1 MQPDINRYNPEKFKN
16 YFVTTELYKKLQ
28 KDHEFLTFGHALSD
42 MWPADITTR
51 QSIACGHFSVIAFY
65 YLEFLTN
72 QNPSVIYDL
81 GCGWNIFKKY
91 IPNIIGIGEEDP
103 KSQYYFGDIHGRV
116 DQNYV
121 EQHQNY
127 FESLFSINALHFRP
141 LRELRQIAL
150 EFISM
155 MKPDSYGFLAI
166 NLSRMYERD
175 YEKFKNYSQEEI
187 ENFVRGKLSDL
198 PVDYKVFEINLTP
211 AWRLDSDMD
220 GNIRLVVHKTVDYGS
235 LALKI

>member
-1 MQPDINRYNPEKFKN
+1 MTARQWMAYGNFP
-16 YFVTTELYKKLQ
+16 VT
-28 KDHEFLTFGHALSD
+28 
-42 MWPADITTR
+42 
-51 QSIACGHFSVIAFY
+51 AFY

-103 KSQYYFGDIHGRV
+103 KSQYYFADIHGRV
-116 DQNYV
+116 DPNYV

-127 FESLFSINALHFRP
+127 FESVFSICALHFRP

-155 MKPDSYGFLAI
+155 MKPDSYGFL
-166 NLSRMYERD
+166 
-175 YEKFKNYSQEEI
+175 Q
-187 ENFVRGKLSDL
+187 
-198 PVDYKVFEINLTP
+198 
-211 AWRLDSDMD
+211 
-220 GNIRLVVHKTVDYGS
+220 
-235 LALKI
+235 